1 MKLNI
6 MTFNVQHMRNYNFK
20 NEDRIDFDTF
30 ASYIAGKNPDIIG
43 LNEMRGKGDSP
54 VYEDQVGI
62 VGGKAGYEHTFFAPA
77 TLMGGSNPYGN
88 AMMSHYPFT
97 AENIIIPDP
106 TEEEKSIEKGWYETR
121 CVIKSDFSFEGR
133 ALTVVATH
141 FGLNPSE
148 ARHAVETVCK
158 IADAT
163 ENPIVLMGDFN
174 LKPDSPMLAP
184 IRERFEDTEPLL
196 GEGDHCTFP
205 SDKPEMK
212 IDYIFTRGVRVVS
225 AHINN
230 DVVSDHC
237 SIQAEIEF

>member
-43 LNEMRGKGDSP
+43 LNEMRSKGDSP
-54 VYEDQVGI
+54 DYDDQVGI
-62 VGGKAGYEHTFFAPA
+62 VGGKAGYEHVYFAEA
-77 TLMGGSNPYGN
+77 IRFGNNPYGN
-88 AMMSHYPFT
+88 AMMSHYPFEAQT
-97 AENIIIPDP
+97 VLIPESTP
-106 TEEEKSIEKGWYETR
+106 EEKAIEKTGYEIR
-121 CVIKSDFSFEGR
+121 CVLRADYDFGGKK
-133 ALTVVATH
+133 LTVLTAH
-141 FGLNPSE
+141 FGLAPSE
-148 ARHAVETVCK
+148 AIHGAETVCAL
-158 IADAT
+158 ADSID
-163 ENPIVLMGDFN
+163 NPIVLMGDFN
-174 LKPDSPMLAP
+174 ITPDSPALAP
-184 IRERFEDTEPLL
+184 IRERFEDTELLL
-196 GEGDHCTFP
+196 GEGDHYTFP

-212 IDYIFTRGVRVVS
+212 IDYIFTRGVKAIS